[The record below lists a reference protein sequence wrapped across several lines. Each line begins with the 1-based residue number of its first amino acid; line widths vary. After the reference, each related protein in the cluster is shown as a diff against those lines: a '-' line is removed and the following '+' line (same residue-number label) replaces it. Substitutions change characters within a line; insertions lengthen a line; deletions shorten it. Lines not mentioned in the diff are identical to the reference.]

1 MVVFNEKEKEKGMQ
15 VEQTQKYIQARQKAI
30 ELINSGK
37 YGLTEADFWILKN
50 KNGDKM
56 NYTGLIISHNG
67 CLKINDNLDDKDKF
81 RPMCVE
87 IDKNGY
93 ANSLVFI
100 YCCPDQKIF
109 EIGEVSNKNL
119 LNNYPYAMALKRLFD
134 RVVLKI
140 SKLAFDGI
148 YSVSESDEFK
158 EENERKVTDEQRKTI
173 CALAQSVYGE
183 LWKTH
188 LAAHIKTFS
197 QEYESTADLTYAEAQ
212 KTIKDLT
219 VTEDDV

>member
-1 MVVFNEKEKEKGMQ
+1 MFNEKEKEKGLP
-15 VEQTQKYIQARQKAI
+15 VEQTQKYQQARQKAI
-30 ELINSGK
+30 ELIQSGK

-50 KNGDKM
+50 KYEGNM

-81 RPMCVE
+81 RPECVQ

-93 ANSLVFI
+93 ANSLVFS
-100 YCCPDQKIF
+100 YCCQEQGIF
-109 EIGEVSNKNL
+109 EIGEVSGKNL

-158 EENERKVTDEQRKTI
+158 DENERKVTDEQRKTI
-173 CALAQSVYGE
+173 CALAQNVYGE

-188 LAAHIKTFS
+188 LLAYIKAFS
-197 QEYESTADLTYAEAQ
+197 QEYESTADLTYREAQ
-212 KTIKDLT
+212 KTIKDFTL
-219 VTEDDV
+219 TEDDV